1 MSDRTPGQKPTG
13 SAQVLD
19 LLLDALLERQAAR
32 QARPPEQPGAE
43 QPAPAPVAQAP
54 RTAPAA
60 TWGNLRAQKPREPG
74 PGEEGW
80 EPPARVPSMNLDRA
94 LSRFLL
100 LVAALVILVNIPV
113 NRYGV
118 SLARMI
124 PESASLIIRD
134 GLVLKGSG
142 SEIYILQNDKLRWI
156 SSLDAFEH
164 LGLDWGDV
172 HVVEDAF
179 LTRFE
184 QGQPI
189 HVLLK
194 CEDSPHI
201 YRLENGQKRWIR
213 DIDTFEAEGHVWEDV
228 RFVSCGYLRD
238 IPDGPSIPEDA
249 GTPPQP

>member
-1 MSDRTPGQKPTG
+1 MSDRTPGQKPTN
-13 SAQVLD
+13 SAQILD
-19 LLLDALLERQAAR
+19 LLLDALLERQATR
-32 QARPPEQPGAE
+32 QAQPPEKPKME
-43 QPAPAPVAQAP
+43 QPALP
-54 RTAPAA
+54 RVVSARDASRP
-60 TWGNLRAQKPREPG
+60 QQVREPA

-80 EPPARVPSMNLDRA
+80 EPPARVPSMNLDKA

-100 LVAALVILVNIPV
+100 LVAALIVLVNVPV

-142 SEIYILQNDKLRWI
+142 PEIYMLQNDKLRWI

-164 LGLDWGDV
+164 LDLDWGDV
-172 HVVEDAF
+172 HIVEDSF

-184 QGQPI
+184 QGKPI

-194 CEDSPHI
+194 CDGSPHI
-201 YRLENGQKRWIR
+201 YRLENAQKRWIQ
-213 DIDTFEAEGHVWEDV
+213 DIATFEAEGHIWEDV
-228 RFVSCGYLRD
+228 RFVSCDHLRS
-238 IPDGPSIPEDA
+238 IPDGPPIPADA
-249 GTPPQP
+249 GPPPQP

>member
-32 QARPPEQPGAE
+32 QALKPTEVQ
-43 QPAPAPVAQAP
+43 QSAPA
-54 RTAPAA
+54 
-60 TWGNLRAQKPREPG
+60 RAQPVLQPPSPPARDTRRAPKIREPG

-80 EPPARVPSMNLDRA
+80 EPPARVPTMNLDKA
-94 LSRFLL
+94 LARFLV
-100 LVAALVILVNIPV
+100 LVAALIILVNIPI

-172 HVVEDAF
+172 HVVDDAF
-179 LTRFE
+179 LGRFE

-201 YRLENGQKRWIR
+201 YRLENGQKRWIQ

-249 GTPPQP
+249 GPPPPP

>member
-1 MSDRTPGQKPTG
+1 LPAREASRPQRTH
-13 SAQVLD
+13 
-19 LLLDALLERQAAR
+19 
-32 QARPPEQPGAE
+32 
-43 QPAPAPVAQAP
+43 
-54 RTAPAA
+54 
-60 TWGNLRAQKPREPG
+60 EPS

-94 LSRFLL
+94 LFRFLL
-100 LVAALVILVNIPV
+100 LVAALIVLVNVPV

-142 SEIYILQNDKLRWI
+142 PEIYLLQNDKLRWI

-164 LGLDWGDV
+164 LGLDWGEV
-172 HVVEDAF
+172 HVVDDAF
-179 LTRFE
+179 LGRFE

-194 CEDSPHI
+194 CDDSPHI
-201 YRLENGQKRWIR
+201 YRLENGQKRWIK
-213 DIDTFEAEGHVWEDV
+213 DIATFEAEGHVWEDV
-228 RFVSCGYLRD
+228 RFVSCDYLRG
-238 IPDGPSIPEDA
+238 IPDGPPIPEDA
-249 GTPPQP
+249 GQPPQP